1 MTYFTYQDHAS
12 LAPHSSNSVNGDN
25 DRQLVYDKFSELHR
39 ALHGRLRDHSYDLHA
54 SNSNAPVL
62 VDGSVTGPCYGQTLV
77 LPYLRSREHALVVE
91 RMMGRD
97 RQTLKTDV
105 QLSRHPVIE
114 LRLTPAHFS
123 VELVVS
129 PEAWL
134 DQQNLVGKL
143 GIQRHRETFRGLL
156 QRTDGDFRLGF
167 WSGSELSDMH
177 LTTRQ
182 LSRGNNLQE
191 WMSTF
196 ADGQDWLRMGIWYA
210 PEAPELD
217 TQHILRELVDRIGA
231 LYRVYNFLLWT
242 SNNDFLSFY
251 GKGYQRPANVRLA

>member
-1 MTYFTYQDHAS
+1 MYFTQQDHAS
-12 LAPHSSNSVNGDN
+12 LALQSANTANGDN
-25 DRQLVYDKFSELHR
+25 NRQLVYDKFVELHR
-39 ALHGRLRDHSYDLHA
+39 ALHVRLRDHNYDLHPK
-54 SNSNAPVL
+54 SMSAPVL
-62 VDGSVTGPCYGQTLV
+62 VDGSVTGRCCGETLV
-77 LPYLRSREHALVVE
+77 LPYLRSREHVLAVE

-97 RQTLKTDV
+97 RQTIKTDV
-105 QLSRHPVIE
+105 EMSRHPVIE
-114 LRLTPAHFS
+114 LRLTPEHFS
-123 VELVVS
+123 IELVVS

-143 GIQRHRETFRGLL
+143 GIQRHREAFRSLL
-156 QRTDGDFRLGF
+156 QRTEGDFRVGF
-167 WSGSELSDMH
+167 WGGNELSDMH

-196 ADGQDWLRMGIWYA
+196 ADGQDWLRMGVWYA
-210 PEAPELD
+210 PETPALD
-217 TQHILRELVDRIGA
+217 THHILRELLDRMGA

-251 GKGYQRPANVRLA
+251 GKGYHRQASVRMA